1 MACFRNRDQKN
12 LAIVVLV
19 AVGFLVL
26 GGGLVFSGGA
36 QEATRPT
43 RITYL
48 SSGSADVEQAHDQ
61 KWVEA
66 FNNSRSDIQVDY
78 ELTTWADLFT
88 RLYADIGAGRAP
100 DVVWYGFAQ
109 IYEWQQMGILE
120 PLDNWIGP
128 ELWDQYLPHLTSPGS
143 EVFYDGHI
151 YGAPFTQA
159 ARTFIVRRDWLEA
172 AGYPP
177 ENIRTWDDLIAAAAA
192 VTDPSQGRY
201 AISISLAEDRMVGAA
216 LHHYFAPS
224 HGLRNAVD
232 FRPEMRSSYV
242 EMLAN
247 LQRLAPYMPPAQTGW
262 THRDSIVSYV
272 NGTVAIALQGSFFQG
287 DLANLAPEITSPRYT
302 AVMPVPAGGSQDRPT
317 ISAYSVGYVMMRD
330 SQNKE
335 AAAEFIKFMADNRVA
350 REWAMNVSPHQTVT
364 IDDRVE
370 VLGEQV
376 RWWEN
381 EWARLFAG
389 DGRTDLKA
397 VEPYSPVRE
406 IDSIKAEVI
415 TDLLAGRL
423 SPDAAYE
430 QMKSRVEAVWA
441 R

>member
-1 MACFRNRDQKN
+1 MAWFADRSRIR
-12 LAIVVLV
+12 LTLIIVVSV
-19 AVGFLVL
+19 AMF
-26 GGGLVFSGGA
+26 GLVISPIFSGGSS
-36 QEATRPT
+36 EATRPT

-61 KWVEA
+61 KWVDA
-66 FNNSRSDIQVDY
+66 FNSSRSDIQVDY

-109 IYEWQQMGILE
+109 IHEWQQMGILE
-120 PLDNWIGP
+120 PLDDWIGA

-143 EVFYDGHI
+143 EVFYDGQI

-159 ARTFIVRRDWLEA
+159 ARTFIVRRDWLEQ

-177 ENIRTWDDLIAAAAA
+177 ENIRTWDDLISAAAA

-201 AISISLAEDRMVGAA
+201 AISVSLAEDRMVGAA

-232 FRPEMRSSYV
+232 FRPEVRGAYI
-242 EMLAN
+242 EMLTN

-287 DLANLAPEITSPRYT
+287 DLANLAPEITSPQFT
-302 AVMPVPAGGSQDRPT
+302 AVMPVPAGGVQDRPT

-350 REWAMNVSPHQTVT
+350 REWAMNVSPHQTVS
-364 IDDRVE
+364 IDDRVD
-370 VLGEQV
+370 VLGEHV
-376 RWWEN
+376 RWWEE

-389 DGRTDLKA
+389 DGTTDLKA

-406 IDSIKAEVI
+406 IDAIKADVM
-415 TDLLAGRL
+415 TDLLAGNL
-423 SPDAAYE
+423 TPEAAYE
-430 QMKSRVEAVWA
+430 QMKLRVEAIQA